1 MEGTVYSWALQT
13 APLGGRGPMQR
24 GDTFSELP
32 APPFPS
38 DLDLTLPPAV
48 SPPLLSSPFSP
59 QTGAGANV
67 LCVHLCPWRALPV
80 AVKTQGPHN
89 LKGRI
94 DEKINS

>member
-48 SPPLLSSPFSP
+48 SPHFSLLLSLPRLELEPMFS
-59 QTGAGANV
+59 
-67 LCVHLCPWRALPV
+67 V
-80 AVKTQGPHN
+80 AISAPGGPSLWLWKH
-89 LKGRI
+89 KGLI
-94 DEKINS
+94 T